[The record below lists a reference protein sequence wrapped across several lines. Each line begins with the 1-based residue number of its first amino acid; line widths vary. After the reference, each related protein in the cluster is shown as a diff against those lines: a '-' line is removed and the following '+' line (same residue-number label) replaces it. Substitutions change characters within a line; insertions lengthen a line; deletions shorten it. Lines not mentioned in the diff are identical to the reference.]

1 MVCLSRPYH
10 FKFLKGCLPQISHG
24 PFLNT
29 LTHISQIFTLISF
42 QANVP
47 LMKKPYGRFLL
58 AKCVKNTCERV
69 TFQVKMQVIDLRVDV
84 RVDLSLCY
92 DILDAEVMIVT
103 PQIYGDELFES
114 RSKVLTCY
122 KK

>member
-29 LTHISQIFTLISF
+29 LTHISH
-42 QANVP
+42 VP
-47 LMKKPYGRFLL
+47 LMKKPDGRFLL